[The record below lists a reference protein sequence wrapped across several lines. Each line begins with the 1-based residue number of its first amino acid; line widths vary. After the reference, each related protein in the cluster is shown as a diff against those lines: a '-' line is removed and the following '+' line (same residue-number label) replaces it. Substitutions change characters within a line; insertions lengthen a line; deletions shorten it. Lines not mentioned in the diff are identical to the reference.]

1 MNNLFFFYQ
10 NPKNKGNQK
19 VWRNWSA
26 PQLFFIAY
34 ASVWPACG
42 IQRLGIPALLKRTQ
56 LLSQA
61 ITKSI
66 SHKKKKKKLKM
77 I

>member
-10 NPKNKGNQK
+10 NPRNKGNQE
-19 VWRNWSA
+19 VQRNWSA
-26 PQLFFIAY
+26 PKLFFIAY

-42 IQRLGIPALLKRTQ
+42 LQRLGIPALFKRTQ
-56 LLSQA
+56 LSQA

-66 SHKKKKKKLKM
+66 FHKKETKDDLKLK
-77 I
+77 